1 MQLKMFSIPALD
13 PGDASE
19 EMNRFLRGHRI
30 LSVEKKLVGSDASA
44 FWAIGV
50 EYLERVGE
58 GSGVT
63 GSRSKEKVLL
73 TPADFAI
80 YSKLRDL
87 RNPDNNN
94 VDFRPARARPGTWC
108 SQLPEDDLAAVPSLA
123 PAARAKKTRH
133 PVLVGGMDIPLNA
146 PGGDP
151 TSSSEPLAA
160 PLPPQP

>member
-13 PGDASE
+13 PGEATE
-19 EMNRFLRGHRI
+19 EMNRFLRGHRV
-30 LSVEKKLVGSDASA
+30 LSIEKRLVGADASA
-44 FWAIGV
+44 FWALSV
-50 EYLERVGE
+50 EYLERMGE

-63 GSRSKEKVLL
+63 GARSKDKVDYKVLL

-94 VDFRPARARPGTWC
+94 MDFRPAGARPGMWC
-108 SQLPEDDLAAVPSLA
+108 SQLPEDDLAAVPPRA

-133 PVLVGGMDIPLNA
+133 PVLAGVGGHP
-146 PGGDP
+146 
-151 TSSSEPLAA
+151 SERSGW
-160 PLPPQP
+160 